1 MRAIVVG
8 AGAVGGRAARQL
20 LSTGSLDDLAI
31 VEPNAGRAADVV
43 NALGDPARS
52 VGTVADALAG
62 GADVIVLAA
71 PVAHRPLAE
80 AALEAGAH
88 LVSTADGLVEIRA
101 LLELDAEARE
111 RGLHVVVGAGFSPG
125 LSCVLA
131 LHGAAAFDAV
141 EEIHVAKL
149 GTGGPACARE
159 HHRALGD
166 AAFDWRDGTWL
177 RRAGGSGRELCW
189 FPDPVGGIDC
199 YRAALADPLLLL
211 PVFPGVQRLTA
222 NLGANRR
229 DRLTARLPMLRRPHP
244 EGGLGGLRVEVR
256 GRRGSGHDERV
267 LGVVDRPAVAAG
279 TVAALAALWA
289 VRGRLLRPG
298 AAGLASLVE
307 PIPFLAALAERGVRA
322 AAFDG
327 DAATRASA

>member
-1 MRAIVVG
+1 VRAIVVG

-43 NALGDPARS
+43 SALGDPARS
-52 VGTVADALAG
+52 VSTVADALAG

-80 AALEAGAH
+80 AALEAGVH

-256 GRRGSGHDERV
+256 GRRGSGYDERV

-289 VRGRLLRPG
+289 VRGRLVRPG

-322 AAFDG
+322 ATFEG